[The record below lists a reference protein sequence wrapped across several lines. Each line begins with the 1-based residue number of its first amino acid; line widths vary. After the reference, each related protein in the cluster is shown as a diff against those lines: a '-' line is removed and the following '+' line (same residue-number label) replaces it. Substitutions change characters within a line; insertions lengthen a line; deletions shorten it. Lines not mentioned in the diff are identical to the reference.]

1 MPRREA
7 TAATFKDRIAQAA
20 QKHNSRVVLAL
31 DINGGGPDRLFRDSR
46 KLLRGTLPYICGLKL
61 GRQTILNLGTRR
73 TRQLITMAR
82 DEAIPTIVDD
92 KLNDIDETNRQI
104 VDAYFRLGL
113 EGLTVNPFAG
123 WRGGLESVFR
133 RAHNLSKGVI
143 VLVYMSHPGAV
154 EGYGQRVVTRRG
166 GKPQPQYKL
175 FAKKALEWKA
185 DGVVVG
191 ATRPKIVQEVW
202 SVLGNRLPIYSPGLG
217 PQGGDLR
224 KASRAGTDYF
234 IIGRSITRASDP
246 EKAAARYARESR
258 RP

>member
-1 MPRREA
+1 
-7 TAATFKDRIAQAA
+7 
-20 QKHNSRVVLAL
+20 
-31 DINGGGPDRLFRDSR
+31 
-46 KLLRGTLPYICGLKL
+46 
-61 GRQTILNLGTRR
+61 
-73 TRQLITMAR
+73 MAR
-82 DEAIPTIVDD
+82 EEAIPTIVDD

-104 VDAYFRLGL
+104 ADAYFRLGL

-133 RAHNLSKGVI
+133 LAHNLSKGVI
-143 VLVYMSHPGAV
+143 VLVHMSHPGAA
-154 EGYGQRVVTRRG
+154 EGYGQRVVTRGG

-175 FAKKALEWKA
+175 FAKKAVAWKA

-191 ATRPKIVQEVW
+191 ATRPTIVKEVR
-202 SVLGNRLPIYSPGLG
+202 SILKNRVAIYSPGIG

-246 EKAAARYARESR
+246 EKAASGYARKSV
-258 RP
+258 RPSPGPYARAPSSKGL